1 MKTFGKPITALK
13 LDVDILSPD
22 TSKTEILHSKFIKTQ
37 AKTCTGGLPDDIFGE
52 PITTPK

>member
-22 TSKTEILHSKFIKTQ
+22 TSKTEILHSKFIKTP